1 VQTSSRV
8 TFGLCL
14 LLILISLCTFFFRL
28 GSLPFLG
35 SDEPRYARIAQ
46 EMSEQ
51 GRWITPI
58 LEGRPWL
65 EKPPL
70 YYWSTIPFYRM
81 FGMSE
86 TTARL
91 SSALL
96 SLVAA
101 YFIYWMGVRLWT
113 RQAGLFGAVLFLT
126 CVGAVAFG
134 RSASTDMPM
143 TACLTAT
150 LAILGVAAV
159 QDLEGWKV
167 WVGYLFLGLATLGK
181 GPVAPLLVA
190 GIGFLFWLMDERGD
204 FIRRWRIVPGI
215 LIMAAVTLPWFWL
228 AFRQNGFAFIAI
240 FIVNHNIARY
250 ITDIHHHTQPVYYFL
265 PVLPG
270 LLFPWTAWLLLAW
283 PRSLRKTVQGWRN
296 WDRRVLFL
304 ACWILFPFLFFSLS
318 HSKLPGYVLPLL
330 PPLALLI
337 GARIPDRTGVEEMR
351 PGRATPLSLHVVAWA
366 HLALASALAVAFP
379 VVFHKGYGESWA
391 AGLPVSAACLVPA
404 LFMLY
409 FARHRRA
416 VAAFGATTV
425 QGVIL
430 ILALAQFAFP
440 AIGRS
445 QSARDIAQQVMAH
458 REGTEPIVT
467 YNYFHHALNYY
478 TGYRVSEDLPDPVVL
493 GQYAASHPRFLVV
506 TETSHVPEISNLER
520 AGCSVV
526 ILGDQGRLRL
536 LRVTRK

>member
-1 VQTSSRV
+1 VQTISRSIPGSW
-8 TFGLCL
+8 FL
-14 LLILISLCTFFFRL
+14 LTLIALCTLFFRL

-51 GRWITPI
+51 GRWITPV

-81 FGMSE
+81 FGVSE

-96 SLVAA
+96 GFLSACFV
-101 YFIYWMGVRLWT
+101 YWMGARLWT
-113 RQAGLFGAVLFLT
+113 RQAGFFGAVIFLT
-126 CVGAVAFG
+126 SMGAVAFG

-143 TACLTAT
+143 TACLTGT
-150 LAILGVAAV
+150 LAILGVAAA

-190 GIGFLFWLMDERGD
+190 GIGFLFWLLDDRGD
-204 FIRRWRIVPGI
+204 FVRRWRILPGI
-215 LIMAAVTLPWFWL
+215 LITAAVTLPWFWL
-228 AFRQNGFAFIAI
+228 ALRQNGIAFVAI

-250 ITDIHHHTQPVYYFL
+250 ITDIHHHTQPAYYFL
-265 PVLPG
+265 PILPG
-270 LLFPWTAWLLLAW
+270 LLYPWTAWLLAAW
-283 PRSLRKTVQGWRN
+283 PRSLRDMARRWRD

-304 ACWILFPFLFFSLS
+304 ACWVAFPFLFFSLS

-330 PPLALLI
+330 PPLALLV
-337 GARIPDRTGVEEMR
+337 GARMAEPR
-351 PGRATPLSLHVVAWA
+351 PLLPAAWI
-366 HLALASALAVAFP
+366 HLALSAALAVAFP
-379 VVFHKGYGESWA
+379 VIFHTSYGETWTT
-391 AGLPVSAACLVPA
+391 GLPVSAACLLPS
-404 LFMLY
+404 LITLY
-409 FARHRRA
+409 FARSGRA
-416 VAAFGATTV
+416 AAVLSFTAV

-430 ILALAQFAFP
+430 VLALTQFAFP

-445 QSARDIAQQVMAH
+445 QSARDIARQVIAH
-458 REGTEPIVT
+458 REGTEPVVT

-478 TGYRVSEDLPDPVVL
+478 TGYQVGEDLPDPIAL
-493 GQYAASHPRFLVV
+493 GQYAAGHPRFLVV
-506 TETSHVPEISNLER
+506 TESSHLPELANLER
-520 AGCSVV
+520 EGRSVV
-526 ILGDQGRLRL
+526 VLGEQGRLRL
-536 LRVTRK
+536 LRITAASR